1 MSSDLDPED
10 HKKRS
15 RESVY
20 VSVNAFSRVMAV
32 IILMLVPGALGYFL
46 DGLLKTSICVVIGF
60 LAGMVIAGVGL
71 MFVVRQA
78 NEDLKQKT
86 KR

>member
-1 MSSDLDPED
+1 
-10 HKKRS
+10 
-15 RESVY
+15 
-20 VSVNAFSRVMAV
+20 MAV
-32 IILMLVPGALGYFL
+32 IILMLVPGAIGYFL
-46 DGLLKTSICVVIGF
+46 DGFFKTSVFVVIGF
-60 LAGMVIAGVGL
+60 LAGMVIACIGL

>member
-1 MSSDLDPED
+1 MEPSPESG
-10 HKKRS
+10 KNRS
-15 RESVY
+15 RESLY

-32 IILMLVPGALGYFL
+32 IFLMLIPGAVGYFV
-46 DGLLKTSICVVIGF
+46 DGLFRTRVFVVVGF
-60 LAGMVIAGVGL
+60 LVGMVIAGIGL

>member
-1 MSSDLDPED
+1 MSSELDPED
-10 HKKRS
+10 QKKHS

-20 VSVNAFSRVMAV
+20 VSVNAFSRVMAI
-32 IILMLVPGALGYFL
+32 IILMLVPGGLGYFL
-46 DGLLKTSICVVIGF
+46 DSFLKTSIFVVIGF
-60 LAGMVIAGVGL
+60 LAGMVIAGIGL

>member
-1 MSSDLDPED
+1 MSSDPSPEEQ
-10 HKKRS
+10 KKRS

-32 IILMLVPGALGYFL
+32 IVLMLIPGALGYFL
-46 DGLLKTSICVVIGF
+46 DGFLKTSVFVVIGF
-60 LAGMVIAGVGL
+60 LVGMVIAGVGL
-71 MFVVRQA
+71 MLVVRQA

>member
-1 MSSDLDPED
+1 MSIDPSPEEQ
-10 HKKRS
+10 KKRS

-32 IILMLVPGALGYFL
+32 IILMLIPGALGYFL
-46 DGLLKTSICVVIGF
+46 DRFLKTSVFVVVGF
-60 LAGMVIAGVGL
+60 LVGMVIAGVGL
-71 MFVVRQA
+71 MLVVRQA

>member
-1 MSSDLDPED
+1 MPVDPIPEEQ
-10 HKKRS
+10 KKRS

-32 IILMLVPGALGYFL
+32 GVLMLVPVGLGYLL
-46 DGLLKTSICVVIGF
+46 DSFLKTRFLVVLGC
-60 LAGMVIAGVGL
+60 LVGMVIAGVGL

-78 NEDLKQKT
+78 NEDLKQKI
-86 KR
+86 KQ

>member
-10 HKKRS
+10 QKKRS

-46 DGLLKTSICVVIGF
+46 DGFLKTSVFVVIGF
-60 LAGMVIAGVGL
+60 LAGMVIAGIGL
-71 MFVVRQA
+71 MFVVKQA
-78 NEDLKQKT
+78 NEDLKQKI

>member
-1 MSSDLDPED
+1 MSGDPSSEEQ
-10 HKKRS
+10 KKRS

-32 IILMLVPGALGYFL
+32 IMLMLVPGALGYFL
-46 DGLLKTSICVVIGF
+46 DGFLKTSVFVVIGF
-60 LAGMVIAGVGL
+60 LVGMVIAGIGL

-78 NEDLKQKT
+78 NEDLKQKF

>member
-1 MSSDLDPED
+1 MFIDPSPEEQ
-10 HKKRS
+10 KKRS

-32 IILMLVPGALGYFL
+32 IILMLIPGALGYFL
-46 DGLLKTSICVVIGF
+46 DRFLETSVFVVVGF
-60 LAGMVIAGVGL
+60 LVGMVIAGVGL
-71 MFVVRQA
+71 MLVVRQA